1 MDTVIAKIVPIFI
14 LAFIGFFAGKLR
26 LLPEN
31 TGSILCAFLFYFCAP
46 AVSFSNI
53 ISSDIHDIFNL
64 RFALAVILFEAS
76 VFLLL
81 YIIYR
86 TVFGMRKT
94 ALIVRCICSF
104 YGNISYVGIPV
115 FLAIFNNVIPNLIT
129 LLIHM
134 LLTFPFVIF
143 LLDLSSE
150 TGSGTNTFRTVLK
163 SFKNPNIFFP
173 VIGAV
178 LLYFH
183 VEIPQV
189 IRDSVELMG
198 KPTTTVGMF
207 ALGMTCAQAESGKFS
222 LKVLAEAMLSAVF
235 KLVLCPL
242 VAYAIGRFLFS
253 LDGWW
258 LNSLVIMAM
267 LPAAL
272 NDFILSKRYHSEEN
286 FASFSV
292 LLSTLF
298 FSITISLYLMI
309 IKL

>member
-1 MDTVIAKIVPIFI
+1 M
-14 LAFIGFFAGKLR
+14 IGFIAGKLR

-53 ISSDIHDIFNL
+53 ITSDVRDIFNI
-64 RFALAVILFEAS
+64 RFALAVMLFECA

-81 YIIYR
+81 FFIYR
-86 TVFGMRKT
+86 VLFGMRKT
-94 ALIVRCICSF
+94 SLIIHCLCSF
-104 YGNISYVGIPV
+104 YGNISYVGIPI

-134 LLTFPFVIF
+134 LFTFPFVIF
-143 LLDLSSE
+143 LLDLTSE
-150 TGSGTNTFRTVLK
+150 SGSDRNSFRTVLK

-173 VIGAV
+173 LLGAA

-207 ALGMTCAQAESGKFS
+207 ALGMTCAQTESGRFS
-222 LKVLAEAMLSAVF
+222 LKVLGDALLSSVF

-242 VAYAIGRFLFS
+242 VAFIIGKYLLS

-258 LNSLVIMAM
+258 LNSLVIIAM

-272 NDFILSKRYHSEEN
+272 NDFILSQRYHAEEN

-298 FSITISLYLMI
+298 FSITISLYLLI